1 MQRKLKKIVKK
12 FDNFRFYVRPLC
24 ELQLFAAL
32 DAHDIRHHT
41 RTWNSA
47 QRWRPLCE
55 DKSIERGENHY
66 KSGHVESFIYADGE
80 IVGLVHAS
88 RRECDRFDVTYEMS
102 SLSHCVFS
110 TAFN

>member
-1 MQRKLKKIVKK
+1 MQRKRKMFVKN

-32 DAHDIRHHT
+32 DAYGIRHHT

-66 KSGHVESFIYADGE
+66 KSGHVESFSYVPSLCAISVDC
-80 IVGLVHAS
+80 ISGLK
-88 RRECDRFDVTYEMS
+88 RRI
-102 SLSHCVFS
+102 
-110 TAFN
+110 